1 MTLHEPRRVAPGTRA
16 LPFEA
21 VFAVIFFGALL
32 VAALTGILAVDRPG
46 IVQPAA
52 AAAVILAGFA
62 WRPAPGL
69 LAFAVFVLL
78 YDTTAFYVG
87 NDVTRVDE
95 LVIPV
100 LLILGAIR
108 LQPWRTRRVHLVREG
123 SLVAL
128 VVLGMIS
135 SLVNAVPVT
144 VWVPGLALLLK
155 PIVILYV
162 ASWLPMRSATIVSAA
177 RVILAIGVATAVLGV
192 IEAFDQRAFQQALGL
207 PEWVRPR
214 GNLPSVKSV
223 FAHPAIFAWFMAF
236 LGLYCL
242 VAYVELRHRWLLALG
257 ALFGVATF
265 LTARR
270 RAIGAA
276 VVALLATFA
285 WSVRRIGRFPA
296 EFRRWLPV
304 FLTTTVMV
312 VIFVPG
318 LLGLYGRTIERY
330 LPPESP
336 PASGEQPAPEQVDD
350 EGAQTS
356 PARVALY
363 TGSFRIARDHFPL
376 GAGVG
381 RYGSHMSR
389 VEYSPVYSE
398 YGLDRIGGLRERNPR
413 YITDTFWPMILG
425 EFGVGG
431 LAAYGLLLASVGLA
445 IWRAGRSATDAMTRA
460 FLTGTLA
467 VLVAALVESLAT
479 PMFTSPPR
487 SYLLFSAVG
496 AALALAQVREDS
508 DPVIV
513 QAPPHPD
520 HPTITAPASSPPGAG

>member
-1 MTLHEPRRVAPGTRA
+1 MTLHEPQQVARGSRD

-21 VFAVIFFGALL
+21 VFTVIVVGALV
-32 VAALTGILAVDRPG
+32 VAALTGLPPISAPDLL
-46 IVQPAA
+46 QPAA
-52 AAAVILAGFA
+52 AAAVILVGFT
-62 WRPAPGL
+62 WRPAAGL

-87 NDVTRVDE
+87 NGVRRVDE
-95 LVIPV
+95 LVIPG
-100 LLILGAIR
+100 LLILGAVR
-108 LQPWRTRRVHLVREG
+108 LEPWRTRRLNPIREG

-128 VVLGMIS
+128 VVLGTVS
-135 SLVNAVPVT
+135 SLVNGVPAT
-144 VWVPGLALLLK
+144 IWIPALALLLK
-155 PIVILYV
+155 PLVVLYV
-162 ASWLPMRSATIVSAA
+162 ASWLPIRRATIVSGA
-177 RVILAIGVATAVLGV
+177 RVILVIGVATAVLGLL
-192 IEAFDQRAFQQALGL
+192 EAFDQRAFQQALGL

-214 GNLPSVKSV
+214 GSLPSVKSV

-242 VAYVELRHRWLLALG
+242 VAYVELRHRWLLVLG

-285 WSVRRIGRFPA
+285 WSIRRIGRFPA
-296 EFRRWLPV
+296 EVRRWAPV
-304 FLTTTVMV
+304 FLTTAVIV
-312 VIFVPG
+312 VVFVPG

-336 PASGEQPAPEQVDD
+336 RAIPSASREQPTPGAGDD

-389 VEYSPVYSE
+389 VEYSPVYGE
-398 YGLDRIGGLRERNPR
+398 YGLDRVPGLRERNPR

-431 LAAYGLLLASVGLA
+431 LAAYGLLLASVGMG
-445 IWRAGRSATDAMTRA
+445 IWRAGRSATDATTRA
-460 FLTGTLA
+460 FLAGTLA
-467 VLVAALVESLAT
+467 VLVAALIESLAT

-487 SYLLFSAVG
+487 VYLLFTAVG
-496 AALALAQVREDS
+496 ASLALLDQRG
-508 DPVIV
+508 P
-513 QAPPHPD
+513 
-520 HPTITAPASSPPGAG
+520 SPPA

>member
-1 MTLHEPRRVAPGTRA
+1 MFA
-16 LPFEA
+16 L
-21 VFAVIFFGALL
+21 IFFGALV
-32 VAALTGILAVDRPG
+32 VATLTGAIAVDLIG
-46 IVQPAA
+46 IIQPAA
-52 AAAVILAGFA
+52 AATVILAGFV

-87 NDVTRVDE
+87 DDVKRVDE
-95 LVIPV
+95 LVIPA
-100 LLILGAIR
+100 LLIFGAVR
-108 LQPWRTRRVHLVREG
+108 LQPWRTRRLHSVRDG

-128 VVLGMIS
+128 VVLGVIS
-135 SLVNAVPVT
+135 SLANEVPVSI
-144 VWVPGLALLLK
+144 WIPALALLLK

-162 ASWLPMRSATIVSAA
+162 ASWLPMRTATFVSAA
-177 RVILAIGVATAVLGV
+177 RVILAIGVATAVLGIV
-192 IEAFDQRAFQQALGL
+192 EAFDQRAFQQALGL

-214 GNLPSVKSV
+214 GSLPSVKSL

-276 VVALLATFA
+276 AVALLATFA
-285 WSVRRIGRFPA
+285 WSTRRIGRLPT
-296 EFRRWLPV
+296 EFRRWVPV
-304 FLTTTVMV
+304 LFTTLVIAV
-312 VIFVPG
+312 VFVPG
-318 LLGLYGRTIERY
+318 LLGLYDRTIERY

-336 PASGEQPAPEQVDD
+336 PTSGEQPIPEQVDD

-389 VEYSPVYSE
+389 IEYSPIYHE
-398 YGLDRIGGLRERNPR
+398 YGLDRIRGLRERNPR

-431 LAAYGLLLASVGLA
+431 LAAYGLLLVSICLA
-445 IWRAGRSATDAMTRA
+445 IWRAGRSAADATTHA
-460 FLTGTLA
+460 FMAGTLA
-467 VLVAALVESLAT
+467 VLVEALIESLAT

-487 SYLLFSAVG
+487 SYLLFAAIGS
-496 AALALAQVREDS
+496 ALALTHSRTPTRP
-508 DPVIV
+508 PV
-513 QAPPHPD
+513 APPGPLGSDGH
-520 HPTITAPASSPPGAG
+520 HRS